1 MRKLTEFLNH
11 YKFKRILDVGT
22 GNGNFI
28 KMIASMTDSFEEIIG
43 IDEMEVAVSTS
54 SKNFEDERIAFQ
66 LMSGYKMDFEDD
78 SFDMVCLSNTL
89 HHLDDVKGLFK
100 EMERVLKPEGVI
112 LLNEMIANGLTKRQK
127 SHLKIHHFAASIDR
141 TCGGVH
147 HETMSATDILK
158 SLEANSDLKIVDA
171 WNLAFERPGENT
183 KEEIGWL
190 CATVDRVLKKVEDHE
205 DFDDFVKEG
214 NKIKKYIKKTG
225 FDSATQLVVVLS

>member
-1 MRKLTEFLNH
+1 MRKLTEFLNQR
-11 YKFKRILDVGT
+11 KFKRILDVGT

-54 SKNFEDERIAFQ
+54 SKNFEDERITFQ
-66 LMSGYKMDFEDD
+66 LMSGYKMDFEKD

-89 HHLDDVKGLFK
+89 HHLDDVEGLFK
-100 EMERVLKPEGVI
+100 EMERVLCPGGVI
-112 LLNEMIANGLTKRQK
+112 LVNEMIANGLSKRQK

-141 TCGGVH
+141 ICGDVH
-147 HETMSATDILK
+147 HETMAATDILK
-158 SLEANSDLKIVDA
+158 SLETNSELSIVDA
-171 WNLAFERPGENT
+171 WNLEYERPGDNT

-190 CATVDRVLKKVEDHE
+190 CATVDRVLKKVEDRE
-205 DFDDFVKEG
+205 DYNDYVQQG